1 MYEPNLSLQEV
12 IDDIKHLPDGGTLAV
27 FLGIHALKR
36 GYSAQLFSYNLQI
49 FDPTWANL
57 SSEDLAEKLRQQ
69 YRAKRSRKL
78 RLATVSYIEFLALG
92 GEILFE
98 ELSGSLIRRYL
109 SENTPVLT
117 GLSATYLYQSKRE
130 ISVSPTKSD
139 WNDVLGFPQ
148 GHFVV
153 LSGLDEEGLVE
164 VADPYKDNPVAKD
177 HYYHV
182 TMRRLLNAILLGV
195 ITYDA
200 NLLIL
205 KKPWKNLLWCK
216 TQKSGI

>member
-1 MYEPNLSLQEV
+1 MYEPDLSLQEV

-57 SSEDLAEKLRQQ
+57 SSDELSEKLRQQ
-69 YRAKRSRKL
+69 FRAKRSKKL
-78 RLATVSYIEFLALG
+78 RLATISYIEFLALG
-92 GEILFE
+92 GKISFE
-98 ELSGSLIRRYL
+98 ELSGSLIRRHL

-117 GLSATYLYQSKRE
+117 GLSATYLYQTRRE
-130 ISVSPTKSD
+130 ISLSPTKSD
-139 WNDVLGFPQ
+139 YNDVSGFPQ

-153 LSGLDEEGLVE
+153 LKGFDIDGLVE
-164 VADPYKDNPVAKD
+164 VADPYKDNPLAQD

-182 TMRRLLNAILLGV
+182 TMRRLINAILLGI

-205 KKPWKNLLWCK
+205 KKQWRNL
-216 TQKSGI
+216 